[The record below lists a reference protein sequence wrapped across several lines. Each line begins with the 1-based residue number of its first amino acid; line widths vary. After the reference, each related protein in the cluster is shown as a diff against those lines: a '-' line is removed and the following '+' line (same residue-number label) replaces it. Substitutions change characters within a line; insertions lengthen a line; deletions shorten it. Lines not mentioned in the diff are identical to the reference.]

1 MSLKAASCALCFK
14 GNSVAK
20 DYELHRCE
28 EKISDSSVAGQ
39 WFLQHFLASTHTLN
53 SARVATGQEMVR
65 EKYS

>member
-28 EKISDSSVAGQ
+28 EKISDCSVAGR
-39 WFLQHFLASTHTLN
+39 WFLQQFLANTHSLD
-53 SARVATGQEMVR
+53 SARVATGREIVR